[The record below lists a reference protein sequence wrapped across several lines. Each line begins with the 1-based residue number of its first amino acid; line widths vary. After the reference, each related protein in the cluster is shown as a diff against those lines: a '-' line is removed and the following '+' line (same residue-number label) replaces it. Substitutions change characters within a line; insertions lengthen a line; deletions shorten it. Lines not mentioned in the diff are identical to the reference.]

1 MSDETRAALR
11 SANERVCN
19 LTREI
24 ERLEAAAQRA
34 EQTVQDATADLEKY
48 EGLDK
53 EITKW
58 RVEQAKQGAGTKV
71 LPETLK
77 AQVDGK
83 RDAVE
88 ELEQARATQ
97 KAIQLELDDL
107 RQQLRPAELER
118 VRCAVAILHEMGDAL
133 ASELAT
139 MNRRRAELFQLLIG
153 LERLEVSQ
161 DGEWPRA
168 IGLTEYSRNA
178 MTIGETDVF
187 PHGAEA
193 TREMADRWKRRL
205 DTICTNPEAEIQAP
219 KNLAPSDYVPEPAP
233 GSWIPEFAGTA

>member
-1 MSDETRAALR
+1 MQMSVETRAALR
-11 SANERVCN
+11 SANERVYN

-24 ERLEAAAQRA
+24 ERLEAAARRA
-34 EQTVQDATADLEKY
+34 EKIVQEAAAEVAKY

-53 EITKW
+53 EITRW
-58 RVEQAKQGAGTKV
+58 RVEQAKQGAGVKV
-71 LPETLK
+71 LPDILK
-77 AQVDGK
+77 TQVDGK
-83 RDAVE
+83 RNAVE

-97 KAIQLELDDL
+97 LK
-107 RQQLRPAELER
+107 PAELER
-118 VRCAVAILHEMGDAL
+118 VRCAVAVLHEMGDAL

-161 DGEWPRA
+161 DGDWPRP
-168 IGLTEYSRNA
+168 IGLTEYAHNA

-187 PHGAEA
+187 PNGSDA
-193 TREMADRWKRRL
+193 TREMAERWRHRL

-219 KNLAPSDYVPEPAP
+219 KNLAPSDYVAEPAP
-233 GSWIPEFAGTA
+233 GSWEPESAGTEQGERLAQPAE

>member
-1 MSDETRAALR
+1 MSEETRAALR
-11 SANERVCN
+11 SANENVCN

-34 EQTVQDATADLEKY
+34 EQIVQEATADLARY
-48 EGLDK
+48 EGLDR
-53 EITKW
+53 EVTKW
-58 RVEQAKQGAGTKV
+58 RVEQAKQGAGVKV
-71 LPETLK
+71 LPDNLK

-97 KAIQLELDDL
+97 QAITEELESL
-107 RQQLRPAELER
+107 RQQLRPAELTR
-118 VRCAVAILHEMGDAL
+118 VRCAVAILHEVGDAL

-161 DGEWPRA
+161 DGEWPRP
-168 IGLTEYSRNA
+168 IGLTEYAHNA

-187 PHGAEA
+187 PNGAEA
-193 TREMADRWKRRL
+193 TREMAERWKRRL
-205 DTICTNPEAEIQAP
+205 DTICSNPEAEIQSP
-219 KNLAPSDYVPEPAP
+219 KNLSPSDYVAEPAP
-233 GSWIPEFAGTA
+233 GSWVPEYA